1 MKALL
6 SSFSVSGHTVELHPH
21 ISKSQHLMQRTKL
34 HVNLVP
40 RNFSL
45 ALGEK
50 ALPAP
55 PPSQEKVPGKDVDY
69 TRKFRSDFIDHLS
82 LY

>member
-1 MKALL
+1 
-6 SSFSVSGHTVELHPH
+6 
-21 ISKSQHLMQRTKL
+21 MQRTKL